1 MTVQRNP
8 IHSQS
13 ARFLAGGA
21 KRVRGTV
28 MLFPGEVAAVANP
41 AEWLSYALTGI
52 YLTIALLLFHTMGY
66 LGIAIGSLVA
76 WGAGHV
82 IIRTRAIRKAAAGG
96 GVTVIPLD
104 LITSI
109 WTRRLTGIA
118 GRLGCRSLL
127 VATADGAEHEFRGK
141 MGGWPSYLT
150 GALTARGREV
160 RATPEGV
167 VIIMAGGAGGS
178 NASVQKLGHSSLGGG
193 ERPLPL

>member
-1 MTVQRNP
+1 MTVKRNP

-13 ARFLAGGA
+13 ARFLTGGA
-21 KRVRGTV
+21 KRVRGTLV
-28 MLFPGEVAAVANP
+28 LFPDELAAVANP
-41 AEWLSYALTGI
+41 AESLSYALTGI

-66 LGIAIGSLVA
+66 LGVAIGSLVA
-76 WGAGHV
+76 WGAGQV
-82 IIRTRAIRKAAAGG
+82 IIRTRAIRKAASGG
-96 GVTVIPLD
+96 GMTVIPLD

-118 GRLGCRSLL
+118 GWLGGRRLL

-150 GALTARGREV
+150 GALTARGRAV

-167 VIIMAGGAGGS
+167 VVMPESAPGQG
-178 NASVQKLGHSSLGGG
+178 
-193 ERPLPL
+193 

>member
-1 MTVQRNP
+1 MTVKRNP

-13 ARFLAGGA
+13 ARFLTGGT
-21 KRVRGTV
+21 KRVRGTL

-41 AEWLSYALTGI
+41 AESLSYALTGI

-76 WGAGHV
+76 WGAGQV
-82 IIRTRAIRKAAAGG
+82 IIRTRAIRKAAAGGG

-167 VIIMAGGAGGS
+167 VIMPGS
-178 NASVQKLGHSSLGGG
+178 APG
-193 ERPLPL
+193 EG

>member
-1 MTVQRNP
+1 MTVMGNP

-13 ARFLAGGA
+13 ARFLGGGA
-21 KRVRGTV
+21 KRARGIL

-41 AEWLSYALTGI
+41 AEWLAYALTPI
-52 YLTIALLLFHTMGY
+52 YLAIALPLFHAIGY
-66 LGIAIGSLVA
+66 LGIAIGSLAA

-82 IIRTRAIRKAAAGG
+82 IIRRRAIKKAAAGGG

-104 LITSI
+104 LITGI
-109 WTRRLTGIA
+109 GTRRLTGIA
-118 GRLGCRSLL
+118 GQLGCRSLL

-160 RATPEGV
+160 HATPEGV
-167 VIIMAGGAGGS
+167 VVMPGS
-178 NASVQKLGHSSLGGG
+178 APG
-193 ERPLPL
+193 EG